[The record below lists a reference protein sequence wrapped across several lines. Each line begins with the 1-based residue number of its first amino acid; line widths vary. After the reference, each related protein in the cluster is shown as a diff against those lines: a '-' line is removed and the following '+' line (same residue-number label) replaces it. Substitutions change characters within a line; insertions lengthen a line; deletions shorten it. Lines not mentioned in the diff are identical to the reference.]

1 MKGYF
6 RRADATAQRIRNGWL
21 YTGDV
26 GKVEADGYYYHLGRR
41 DDMIITGGLNVYPA
55 EVENLIYTYPGVQET
70 IVFAIPD
77 AKRGQVIGAAIVPRP
92 GATVVEK
99 ELLTFSARQPGQF
112 QSARPDR
119 HPRVAAAHLV
129 GQDDPRCGDA
139 AGELT
144 GFNRAKKRSEYL
156 SLRRLSNNDESLA
169 RHDRPC
175 LSLRAFA
182 GGISESE
189 FSILHGE
196 FFRMTTWPAAPAE
209 LPALERTVHVWAV
222 PLDDARVDLDGG
234 RELLSPDE
242 RERAARFHF
251 EQHRRR
257 YLIAHIAL
265 HRILSRY
272 LQIDPARLY
281 FELGSNG
288 KPKLPPA
295 LGFSG
300 IEFNLSHSNEM
311 ALLAVNRIGEVGVDI
326 EYVKP
331 DFKFEEIAE
340 RFFTAREAAA
350 LRGLPSELQRQ
361 AFFKCW
367 TCKEAFLKA
376 KGTGLSG
383 KLDEVEITL
392 GAADRVRIRADVPG
406 WSLAELNSIDA
417 YEAALVVAGSSVP
430 IRYYLWQP

>member
-1 MKGYF
+1 
-6 RRADATAQRIRNGWL
+6 
-21 YTGDV
+21 
-26 GKVEADGYYYHLGRR
+26 
-41 DDMIITGGLNVYPA
+41 
-55 EVENLIYTYPGVQET
+55 
-70 IVFAIPD
+70 
-77 AKRGQVIGAAIVPRP
+77 
-92 GATVVEK
+92 
-99 ELLTFSARQPGQF
+99 
-112 QSARPDR
+112 
-119 HPRVAAAHLV
+119 
-129 GQDDPRCGDA
+129 
-139 AGELT
+139 
-144 GFNRAKKRSEYL
+144 
-156 SLRRLSNNDESLA
+156 
-169 RHDRPC
+169 
-175 LSLRAFA
+175 
-182 GGISESE
+182 
-189 FSILHGE
+189 
-196 FFRMTTWPAAPAE
+196 MTTWPPPPAE
-209 LPALERTVHVWAV
+209 LPALDRAVHVWAV

-272 LQIDPARLY
+272 LQIDPAGLY
-281 FELGSNG
+281 FDLGSNG
-288 KPKLPPA
+288 KPKLPAA
-295 LGFSG
+295 LGSRG

-311 ALLAVNRIGEVGVDI
+311 ALLAVNCIGEVGVDI

-340 RFFTAREAAA
+340 RFFTAREATA
-350 LRGLPSELQRQ
+350 LRGLPSELRRQ
-361 AFFKCW
+361 AFFQCW

-392 GAADRVRIRADVPG
+392 GAADQVQIRADVPG

-417 YEAALVVAGSSVP
+417 YQAALVVAGSSVP

>member
-1 MKGYF
+1 
-6 RRADATAQRIRNGWL
+6 
-21 YTGDV
+21 
-26 GKVEADGYYYHLGRR
+26 
-41 DDMIITGGLNVYPA
+41 
-55 EVENLIYTYPGVQET
+55 
-70 IVFAIPD
+70 
-77 AKRGQVIGAAIVPRP
+77 
-92 GATVVEK
+92 
-99 ELLTFSARQPGQF
+99 
-112 QSARPDR
+112 
-119 HPRVAAAHLV
+119 
-129 GQDDPRCGDA
+129 
-139 AGELT
+139 
-144 GFNRAKKRSEYL
+144 
-156 SLRRLSNNDESLA
+156 
-169 RHDRPC
+169 
-175 LSLRAFA
+175 
-182 GGISESE
+182 
-189 FSILHGE
+189 
-196 FFRMTTWPAAPAE
+196 MTTWPLPPAK

-272 LQIDPARLY
+272 LQIDPAQLS

-288 KPKLPPA
+288 KPNLPAA
-295 LGFSG
+295 LGSSG

-311 ALLAVNRIGEVGVDI
+311 ALLAVNRVGEVGVDL

-331 DFKFEEIAE
+331 GFKFEEIAE
-340 RFFTAREAAA
+340 GFFTAREVVA

-392 GAADRVRIRADVPG
+392 GAADQVRIGADVPG
-406 WSLAELNSIDA
+406 WWLTELNSIDA
-417 YEAALVVAGSSVP
+417 YQAALVVAGSSVP